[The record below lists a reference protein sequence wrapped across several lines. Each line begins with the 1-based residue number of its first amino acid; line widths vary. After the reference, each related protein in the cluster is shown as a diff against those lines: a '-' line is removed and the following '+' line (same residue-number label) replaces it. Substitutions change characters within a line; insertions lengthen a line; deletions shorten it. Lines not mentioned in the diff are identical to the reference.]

1 MKQWKIS
8 FARVPWSG
16 EWTSFCAHC
25 DVTCR
30 DQLTASCGCQT
41 VHHRDYWYR
50 ALTNDP
56 HQLRTDL
63 ENILVRLSIRS
74 RLNVPM
80 ILFYTTSTKRSSY
93 GNALRTSSFRLCP
106 AENIFPGSDISTI
119 DRRSL
124 LFSSLL
130 ISVTKVFNIPNDREL
145 REEESLK

>member
-30 DQLTASCGCQT
+30 DQLTASCSCQT
-41 VHHRDYWYR
+41 VHRRDHWYR

-63 ENILVRLSIRS
+63 ENILVRLSVRS

-93 GNALRTSSFRLCP
+93 GNESATNQFLQIVPSGEYLSRFGHKYDRPKVLVVFISLDLCHQGFQHP
-106 AENIFPGSDISTI
+106 E
-119 DRRSL
+119 R
-124 LFSSLL
+124 
-130 ISVTKVFNIPNDREL
+130 
-145 REEESLK
+145 